1 MPMQRSKPMKVTRDY
16 LRAMQ
21 AGETLTV
28 TCADGY
34 DLESQRNTAYQMSKL
49 ENCRFS
55 CKAEGLT
62 LTITRHD
69 SDPA

>member
-1 MPMQRSKPMKVTRDY
+1 MQSGD
-16 LRAMQ
+16 
-21 AGETLTV
+21 TLTV

-55 CKAEGLT
+55 CTTDGLT
-62 LTITRHD
+62 LTVTRND
-69 SDPA
+69 TD

>member
-1 MPMQRSKPMKVTRDY
+1 MQN
-16 LRAMQ
+16 
-21 AGETLTV
+21 GETLTV

-55 CKAEGLT
+55 LILT
-62 LTITRHD
+62 VTRND
-69 SDPA
+69 TDPA

>member
-1 MPMQRSKPMKVTRDY
+1 MLMTNPKPMRVTRDY

-21 AGETLTV
+21 SGDSLTV

-55 CKAEGLT
+55 CTTDGLT
-62 LTITRHD
+62 LTVTRND
-69 SDPA
+69 TD

>member
-1 MPMQRSKPMKVTRDY
+1 MLMTNPKPMKVTRDY

-21 AGETLTV
+21 NGDTLTV

-49 ENCRFS
+49 ENCRFR
-55 CKAEGLT
+55 CTTDGLT
-62 LTITRHD
+62 LTVTRND
-69 SDPA
+69 TD

>member
-1 MPMQRSKPMKVTRDY
+1 MPMTNTRPMKVTRDY

-21 AGETLTV
+21 NGEKLVV

-55 CKAEGLT
+55 CSADGLT
-62 LTITRHD
+62 LTVTRYD
-69 SDPA
+69 TE